1 MEKTTLSVQ
10 ELAAR
15 LGISLPVAYDLVK
28 RPDFPAL
35 RIGSRILIPVDG
47 LQTWLNRQTNADQ
60 SETGNPGQ
68 AM

>member
-1 MEKTTLSVQ
+1 MEKATLSVQ

-28 RPDFPAL
+28 RPDFPTL

-60 SETGNPGQ
+60 TETENPGQ